1 MKAMNNIFSISIIP
15 LILAGCTKSSTP
27 PERTATSTF
36 PLTTD
41 SRWHYQAYR
50 YDIPFNDSSLADT
63 IRQDIVRYVVGP
75 DTLFNLPELVVVDD
89 TVISGVGVVIDTSII
104 RRWLRID
111 EQRLKEY
118 AYSYVGY
125 SDPDPYLYDPPYII
139 LDFPLS
145 AGKEWIA
152 YSWDFGIA
160 NSAVVGAERIDVEYG
175 SFICDVLLTR
185 VINGFEQDADTI
197 LVTYEWFSNDGL
209 IRKEIDYGIRE
220 ILDESGN
227 VLDSVRSFETWE
239 LIDMEIQIDG

>member
-1 MKAMNNIFSISIIP
+1 MKAMINFILISIIS
-15 LILAGCTKSSTP
+15 LILAGCTKSGTP

-41 SRWHYQAYR
+41 SRWHYQAYM
-50 YDIPFNDSSLADT
+50 YDVPFNDPSLANT
-63 IRQDIVRYVVGP
+63 VRRDIIRYVIGP
-75 DTLFNLPELVVVDD
+75 DTLLNLPELVAVED
-89 TVISGVGVVIDTSII
+89 TIINESRIVIDTLII
-104 RRWLRID
+104 RRWQGID

-118 AYSYVGY
+118 AYSFVVD
-125 SDPDPYLYDPPYII
+125 SDPDPYLYDIPHII

-152 YSWDFGIA
+152 YSWDFGVA

-185 VINGFEQDADTI
+185 VINGFEQDADT
-197 LVTYEWFSNDGL
+197 LSVTYEWFSNDGL

-220 ILDESGN
+220 ILDKGGT
-227 VLDSVRSFETWE
+227 VLDSARIIETWE
-239 LIDMEIQIDG
+239 LIDMEIQNDG